1 MHVINKVAIGLCVIL
16 LNAVPIRA
24 QHYSKLWGKDG
35 ELWKPGSPL
44 KDFSNV
50 AGYRGGTVPFPRRP
64 VKVSIK
70 DFGAVGDGIADDT
83 KALIAAIKACPE
95 QGAIFIPNGK
105 YKITDWIKLSNL
117 KNITILGED
126 MFETQLIIPL
136 GLEDIHS
143 SPSKTTGNIP
153 TTSYSWGGGF
163 FWFDNA
169 EEVGIENL
177 SFIFPDLPYID
188 HFKERGYNMM
198 KLSGTNCWVRNVR
211 GYNADSGIYLHG
223 SYMTLTNILLD
234 AFPGRPMTA
243 SSVAKNLRA
252 GHHAIDIQGGDHNL
266 VENYEE
272 KVKYIHSLGSEN
284 TATWNVWNRC
294 KGPNIEIDHHNNN
307 SGMENNLWTDIDMGK
322 GLGSEGQRNID
333 KGGYKETFWNLRSTE
348 ILPFDSTSAG
358 IKQGIPV
365 FVNANKYIVVGWWL
379 DWPESEKSKQYDSLP
394 WYEHIG
400 NFDDISPKNI
410 YIAQLKK
417 RLNISNMLPEIQIT
431 SPVTNSKVT
440 ATTITITAMADDRD
454 GSIVKTQL
462 YINDKLV
469 SAKSTAPF
477 KWTIPV
483 TRKKSYKVSVVAT
496 DDKGGSS
503 TDTIK
508 FITGDQLTKDGKMII
523 FAN

>member
-1 MHVINKVAIGLCVIL
+1 MLIIL
-16 LNAVPIRA
+16 NTGPLMA
-24 QHYSKLWGKDG
+24 QRYSNLWGKDG

-50 AGYRGGTVPFPRRP
+50 AGYRGGTIPLPRRQ
-64 VKVSIK
+64 VKVNIK
-70 DFGAVGDGIADDT
+70 DFGAKGDGIADDT
-83 KALIAAIKACPE
+83 KALIAAITACPA
-95 QGAIFIPNGK
+95 QGAVFIPNGK
-105 YKITDWIKLSNL
+105 YKITDWIKFNNL
-117 KNITILGED
+117 KNITLLGED
-126 MFETQLIIPL
+126 MYETQLVIPL
-136 GLEDIHS
+136 GLEDIH
-143 SPSKTTGNIP
+143 PSASMTTGNIP

-177 SFIFPDLPYID
+177 SFMFPDLPYVD

-211 GYNADSGIYLHG
+211 SYNADSGIFLHG
-223 SYMTLTNILLD
+223 SYMTLTNVLLD

-307 SGMENNLWTDIDMGK
+307 SGIENNLWTDIDMGS
-322 GLGSEGQRNID
+322 GLGAEGQRNMD
-333 KGGYKETFWNLRSTE
+333 KGGYMETFWNLRSTE
-348 ILPFDSTSAG
+348 ILPFDSTGAG

-365 FVNANKYIVVGWWL
+365 FVDANKYIVVGWWL
-379 DWPESEKSKQYDSLP
+379 EWPDSEKNKRSASLP
-394 WYEHIG
+394 WYEYIG
-400 NFDDISPKNI
+400 NYDDIYPKNI

-417 RLNISNMLPEIQIT
+417 RLNITNMLPELQIT
-431 SPVTNSKVT
+431 SPVNNSKVT
-440 ATTITITAMADDRD
+440 GTSITVTAMADDRD
-454 GSIVKTQL
+454 GTILKTAL
-462 YINDKLV
+462 FLNDKLI
-469 SAKSTAPF
+469 SEKSQSPF
-477 KWTIPV
+477 KWTFPV
-483 TRKKSYKVSVVAT
+483 TRKSSYKVTVVAT
-496 DDKGGSS
+496 DNDGGTSS
-503 TDTIK
+503 DTINFTTDTILTENGET
-508 FITGDQLTKDGKMII
+508 IVLTK
-523 FAN
+523 